1 MAANQMN
8 EISTAE
14 NRFNM
19 VECQLKPGG
28 IRDYRLTNHMN
39 SIPREAFISGTVRAL
54 AYADLQLQCAAG
66 EASRTMLTPTALALL
81 IELADV
87 KPEDVVLDIAGGTGY
102 SAAVLAG
109 LSSTVIAP
117 PSGTTPGPA
126 WSTRAVPASCSDG
139 CARSPR

>member
-1 MAANQMN
+1 MAATQMN

-28 IRDYRLTNHMN
+28 IRDYRLTKHMN
-39 SIPREAFISGTVRAL
+39 SIPREAFISGTARDL

-66 EASRTMLTPTALALL
+66 ETSRTMLTPPAGALL

-87 KPEDVVLDIAGGTGY
+87 QPKMWCGY
-102 SAAVLAG
+102 CRWQAIRRRFWPDWPLP
-109 LSSTVIAP
+109 SS
-117 PSGTTPGPA
+117 
-126 WSTRAVPASCSDG
+126 R
-139 CARSPR
+139 